1 MKLFFKILKPAAFVI
16 SGILIVLFIAAI
28 LVQDKVAD
36 IILKSLSNDIS
47 TKFETG
53 SVRLSFIKRF
63 PKATLDLKNVL
74 IHSSPGFDR
83 KCFGGLD
90 TDTLLAAGSVIMEF
104 RIRNII
110 NGNYTIERI
119 GVKNGSLRILTDTS
133 GLINYDIR
141 AVNPSESENDLVINL
156 EGINLNGVRAL
167 YDNRATKLVIS
178 GIMENGRLRS
188 KIAGDNIDFMG
199 KGDLEIDNFSLYDFK
214 IDKSIN
220 TKVNVILNKSEKEIR
235 FGKSTLAFDNNT
247 FSMDGA
253 VSSENIL
260 DLAVI
265 GENIDISNLKNYL
278 PDNRL

>member
-16 SGILIVLFIAAI
+16 SGILIVLFITAI

-90 TDTLLAAGSVIMEF
+90 TDNLLAEGYVIMEF

-110 NGNYTIERI
+110 NGNYNIERI
-119 GVKNGSLRILTDTS
+119 GVKNGSLRC
-133 GLINYDIR
+133 
-141 AVNPSESENDLVINL
+141 
-156 EGINLNGVRAL
+156 
-167 YDNRATKLVIS
+167 
-178 GIMENGRLRS
+178 
-188 KIAGDNIDFMG
+188 
-199 KGDLEIDNFSLYDFK
+199 
-214 IDKSIN
+214 
-220 TKVNVILNKSEKEIR
+220 
-235 FGKSTLAFDNNT
+235 
-247 FSMDGA
+247 
-253 VSSENIL
+253 SSYE
-260 DLAVI
+260 
-265 GENIDISNLKNYL
+265 
-278 PDNRL
+278 R